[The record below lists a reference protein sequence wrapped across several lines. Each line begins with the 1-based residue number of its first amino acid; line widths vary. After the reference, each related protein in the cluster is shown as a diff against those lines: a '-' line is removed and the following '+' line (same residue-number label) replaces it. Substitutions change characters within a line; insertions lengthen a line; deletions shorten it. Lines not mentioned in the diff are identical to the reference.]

1 MRRASQWCAEVEHGS
16 VSGDRRTGAVRAQF
30 VAKRWVR
37 FRAAAPELR
46 GDSLMTVVVIL
57 AFAAHV
63 IAWLVLPDDKAVK
76 PAREA
81 VRTSP
86 IMQPSGI

>member
-1 MRRASQWCAEVEHGS
+1 
-16 VSGDRRTGAVRAQF
+16 
-30 VAKRWVR
+30 
-37 FRAAAPELR
+37 
-46 GDSLMTVVVIL
+46 MTVVVIL

-63 IAWLVLPDDKAVK
+63 IAWLVLPDDKAAK